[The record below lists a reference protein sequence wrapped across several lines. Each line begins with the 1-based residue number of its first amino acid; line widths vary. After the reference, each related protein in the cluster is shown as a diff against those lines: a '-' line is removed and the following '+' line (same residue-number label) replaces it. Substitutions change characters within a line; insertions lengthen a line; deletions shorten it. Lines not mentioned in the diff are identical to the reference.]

1 MSVFSARARLDTE
14 VRTLLQERIKSD
26 VYPVGEALPSEVN
39 LAAELG
45 VSRVTLRQVLQSLE
59 EEGVLVKKHGVG
71 TFVSEPPPVLEC
83 VLHENL
89 GVTEMIERSG
99 LTPGTVERSVLD
111 PYRAPDVA
119 ALLGQFD
126 VQIIEHPM
134 VEDLVGLS
142 DQRSYWEFD
151 IPALMINDTAF
162 IRNLNY
168 HTTRDDTTTLSF
180 DHMREVVTSTY
191 KAVVGF

>member
-191 KAVVGF
+191 TAVVGF